1 MKQKFFNEKEAFF
14 TATNE
19 KILFAILGLAVVALI
34 AQMVYKL
41 ITNDL
46 LF

>member
-1 MKQKFFNEKEAFF
+1 MKQKFYNEKEAFF

-19 KILFAILGLAVVALI
+19 KILFAALGLAVVAMI
-34 AQMVYKL
+34 AQMIYVL